1 MPSEILNSEEAAEL
15 IGVSDYTMS
24 KWRREGAG
32 PVWFRLNDGPKSEV
46 RYRRAA
52 IYEWIEAREAQEE
65 GKR

>member
-1 MPSEILNSEEAAEL
+1 MPNEILNSEQAAEL
-15 IGVSDYTMS
+15 LGVSDYTIR
-24 KWRREGAG
+24 KWRREGTG
-32 PVWFRLNDGPKSEV
+32 PAWFRIGVGPSSDV